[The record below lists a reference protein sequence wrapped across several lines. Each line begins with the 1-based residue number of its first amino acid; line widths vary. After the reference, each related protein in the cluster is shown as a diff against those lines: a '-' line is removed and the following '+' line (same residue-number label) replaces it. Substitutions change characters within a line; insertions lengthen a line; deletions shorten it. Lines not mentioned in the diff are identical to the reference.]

1 MAKFMKGTKARPRR
15 NPARTG
21 SQVRAADSVRATA
34 VASPEA
40 LGSAAAIVGVGA
52 SAGGLEAFTAL
63 LKELPADSGLA
74 LVFAQHLAPA
84 HESMLAEIL
93 QRATSMPVAEAR
105 DESPLEPNRV
115 YVLPPACSIVLR
127 DGRLR
132 LTPRAEGQHHPIDHL
147 FESLAASEGHRA
159 IGVVLS
165 GTASDGT
172 AGLAAIKAAGG
183 ITFAQDETAMHDG
196 MPRSAIAAGCVDFVL
211 PPASIAREL
220 LRIARHPYVAQAD
233 TDFSADQDIDQVL
246 DILHRGSGVDFT
258 QYKSNTLRRRI
269 LRRIV
274 LQKLASFAEYA
285 HFLRENPREGEALY
299 QDILIG
305 VTDFFRNPEAFEA
318 LKTKVFPRIF
328 KDRGRKDPVR
338 VWVLGCSTGE
348 EAYSLAIVLA
358 EYASEAASVAPLT
371 VYATDLNTIGIEKSR
386 TGFYPKS
393 IAQDISAQ
401 RLRQFFVESA
411 GSYRVTKAIRNM
423 CIFARHNVLTDPPLS
438 RMDLVSCRN
447 VMIYME
453 PALQR
458 KLLPVLHYAL
468 RPEGFLFLGPSET
481 IGASRALFEL
491 EDSKHKIYSKKP
503 GTVRLEQS
511 FPVGPYT
518 PLSLERPEHWRG
530 APKVYAPDASREA
543 DRQLLA
549 RYVPAGVLVDDEGE
563 VLQFRGDTGLY
574 LAPAPGKASL
584 NVLKMAREGLLVSL
598 RGLLRRARREESPV
612 REEGVRIKSNGG
624 HHDVTLCVIPLGR
637 SQTSGRCYWIMFES
651 PVRARVVGARD
662 GRGGKRPGAA
672 AEEAAARR
680 EADKHIN
687 RLTQELS
694 ATREYL
700 QSVIEQQEAANEE
713 LQSAN
718 EEVQS
723 ANEELQSINEELE
736 TSREEI
742 QSSNEELTTVNQ
754 ELQNSNEEL
763 SRLNSDLINLFSS
776 VQMAIVMVWRDLRI
790 RRFTPMAE
798 KLFNLISTDVGRA
811 IGDIKLNFNVSDLP
825 RQLSEVIDTGTT
837 RELEVQGED
846 GRWYL
851 LRLRPYRL
859 VDNQI
864 DGAVVALLD
873 IESVKQNRAVLER
886 QARLLEQSHEA
897 VFVHKMDGSIEY
909 WNHGAE
915 LLYGFTKEEALGNLT
930 QQLLNKDTGT
940 HAALNE
946 ALKREGC
953 WTGELVHRTKDGPE
967 IVVDSIQVALSEGG
981 RELVLETNRD
991 VTERKRLE
999 EALRRRVEEL
1009 GVADRHKNEFLA
1021 VLAHELRNP
1030 LAPLRNAVEI
1040 MRTVPAGDP
1049 RGVRANELVERQ
1061 VATLAR
1067 LVDDLLD
1074 TARINRGQ
1082 VQLRRETLELQPV
1095 LARAIETTRSMIEA
1109 RRHRLSVGTPVAPVI
1124 VDGDATRL
1132 EQVFANL
1139 LNNAAK
1145 YTPEGGEISVTM
1157 DVAPAEAAG
1166 AASQVAVRVRD
1177 TGMGIAPDMLP
1188 QVFEL
1193 FTQADRSLAHSQ
1205 GGLGIGLSLVR
1216 SLVQLQGGRVTA
1228 HSEGLGRG
1236 SEFVVYLPLRSAG
1249 HQEEPAKKRADLRA
1263 VTQAAP
1269 RTAKAPD

>member
-1 MAKFMKGTKARPRR
+1 M
-15 NPARTG
+15 
-21 SQVRAADSVRATA
+21 
-34 VASPEA
+34 
-40 LGSAAAIVGVGA
+40 
-52 SAGGLEAFTAL
+52 
-63 LKELPADSGLA
+63 
-74 LVFAQHLAPA
+74 
-84 HESMLAEIL
+84 
-93 QRATSMPVAEAR
+93 
-105 DESPLEPNRV
+105 
-115 YVLPPACSIVLR
+115 
-127 DGRLR
+127 
-132 LTPRAEGQHHPIDHL
+132 
-147 FESLAASEGHRA
+147 
-159 IGVVLS
+159 
-165 GTASDGT
+165 
-172 AGLAAIKAAGG
+172 
-183 ITFAQDETAMHDG
+183 
-196 MPRSAIAAGCVDFVL
+196 
-211 PPASIAREL
+211 
-220 LRIARHPYVAQAD
+220 
-233 TDFSADQDIDQVL
+233 
-246 DILHRGSGVDFT
+246 
-258 QYKSNTLRRRI
+258 
-269 LRRIV
+269 
-274 LQKLASFAEYA
+274 
-285 HFLRENPREGEALY
+285 
-299 QDILIG
+299 
-305 VTDFFRNPEAFEA
+305 
-318 LKTKVFPRIF
+318 
-328 KDRGRKDPVR
+328 
-338 VWVLGCSTGE
+338 
-348 EAYSLAIVLA
+348 
-358 EYASEAASVAPLT
+358 
-371 VYATDLNTIGIEKSR
+371 
-386 TGFYPKS
+386 
-393 IAQDISAQ
+393 
-401 RLRQFFVESA
+401 
-411 GSYRVTKAIRNM
+411 
-423 CIFARHNVLTDPPLS
+423 
-438 RMDLVSCRN
+438 
-447 VMIYME
+447 
-453 PALQR
+453 
-458 KLLPVLHYAL
+458 
-468 RPEGFLFLGPSET
+468 
-481 IGASRALFEL
+481 
-491 EDSKHKIYSKKP
+491 
-503 GTVRLEQS
+503 
-511 FPVGPYT
+511 
-518 PLSLERPEHWRG
+518 
-530 APKVYAPDASREA
+530 
-543 DRQLLA
+543 
-549 RYVPAGVLVDDEGE
+549 
-563 VLQFRGDTGLY
+563 
-574 LAPAPGKASL
+574 
-584 NVLKMAREGLLVSL
+584 
-598 RGLLRRARREESPV
+598 
-612 REEGVRIKSNGG
+612 
-624 HHDVTLCVIPLGR
+624 
-637 SQTSGRCYWIMFES
+637 
-651 PVRARVVGARD
+651 
-662 GRGGKRPGAA
+662 
-672 AEEAAARR
+672 
-680 EADKHIN
+680 
-687 RLTQELS
+687 
-694 ATREYL
+694 
-700 QSVIEQQEAANEE
+700 
-713 LQSAN
+713 
-718 EEVQS
+718 QS

-811 IGDIKLNFNVSDLP
+811 IGDIKLKFNITDLP
-825 RQLSEVIDTGTT
+825 RQLTEVITT
-837 RELEVQGED
+837 DSMRELEVQGED

-851 LRLRPYRL
+851 LRVRPYRL
-859 VDNQI
+859 PDNQI

-930 QQLLNKDTGT
+930 QQLLTKDTGAHT
-940 HAALNE
+940 ALNE

-953 WTGELVHRTKDGPE
+953 WTGELVHRTKDGRE

-981 RELVLETNRD
+981 RQLVLETNRD

-1236 SEFVVYLPLRSAG
+1236 SEFVVYLPLGSAG